1 MRLRKGFRRHRSY
14 TNGTPEHQTHEQ
26 EQTSTIVPEKSR
38 VRQLVRQVIGNPNFQ
53 YQLMMMLLTFA
64 PEQVNMDRRID
75 SMTNTVSNIRNVSE
89 LINNT
94 MQSLRAAA
102 EAPKQI
108 RRLLK

>member
-1 MRLRKGFRRHRSY
+1 MRLRKNFRRHRSH
-14 TNGTPEHQTHEQ
+14 TNRTPETQTQ
-26 EQTSTIVPEKSR
+26 EKKQNIKIVPEQSR
-38 VRQLVRQVIGNPNFQ
+38 VGQLVRQVVGNPNFQ

-64 PEQVNMDRRID
+64 PEKVNMDRRID
-75 SMTNTVSNIRNVSE
+75 TMTSTVNNIRNVSE